1 MIQVPYNIPKGPM
14 EVVDLQVEDT
24 DIDFEKAKGLAK
36 QKAGEMH
43 GEAMLLSWHNSQSGE
58 YYPTYECGGSEQPAW
73 ILYAESRGANLT
85 IRING
90 GIYTFMFIG
99 LMPSLPP

>member
-1 MIQVPYNIPKGPM
+1 MIQVPYNISKGPM
-14 EVVDLQVEDT
+14 EVIDLQVADP

-43 GEAMLLSWHNSQSGE
+43 GETMLLSWHNSQTGE